1 MKHRKSSSKNSG
13 SIGAIIIVS
22 MIALLVVVAQT
33 SKPKTKTEP
42 IPLPVDLTLATS
54 SGFSSST
61 TAADF
66 LTRQAEKKEATTT
79 GSSTT
84 EITMSAADFAKL
96 QKKSKTPTDE
106 KTYSGQEAVDFI
118 KTLPL
123 ETQKQILGA
132 GK

>member
-1 MKHRKSSSKNSG
+1 MRRGKSSSKNSG

-22 MIALLVVVAQT
+22 MIVLLIMVAQT

-79 GSSTT
+79 AGTSTA
-84 EITMSAADFAKL
+84 ITMSAVDFAKL
-96 QKKSKTPTDE
+96 QKSKNPTAE